1 MVVAATR
8 PTRIKI
14 SQVAVTHNVAV
25 TRQASGAK
33 FMFLAVKANAYG
45 FGLIPMA
52 QAAVKAGVDGLAVAV
67 LDEALAL
74 RQAGITVPILIL
86 GITLPQY
93 AKLIADNNLIA
104 TVSDLAWLQLAQEN
118 LDEHQATLQVNLG
131 VDTGMG
137 RIGFRSRETLS
148 EAITYLQSHA
158 SFFKYQSIMTH
169 FSESDS
175 LATDYFQKQLANW
188 HRLTDDLPMPPM
200 VHLANSG
207 AAMYH
212 ADELPTDY
220 IRAGTVV
227 YGIEPS
233 RGEVLP
239 DNYLKPVLTL
249 ETELVFVKKMPADVG
264 ISYGHTYYTYE
275 GEWVGTLPIGYAD
288 GLPRPIQ
295 GFEVLVNGKKAP
307 IIGQIAMDQMM
318 ISLPEE
324 LPVGT
329 VVTIIGKQGQYE
341 NTIEDVAQHVGLA
354 PWVVAT
360 GLQDRLMRVLVD

>member
-14 SQVAVTHNVAV
+14 SQVAITHNVAV

-104 TVSDLAWLQLAQEN
+104 TVSDLAWLQSAQEN

-137 RIGFRSRETLS
+137 RIGFVVVKRYLKQSRR
-148 EAITYLQSHA
+148 SHA
-158 SFFKYQSIMTH
+158 TFFKYQSIMTH
-169 FSESDS
+169 FQN
-175 LATDYFQKQLANW
+175 LI
-188 HRLTDDLPMPPM
+188 H
-200 VHLANSG
+200 
-207 AAMYH
+207 
-212 ADELPTDY
+212 
-220 IRAGTVV
+220 
-227 YGIEPS
+227 
-233 RGEVLP
+233 
-239 DNYLKPVLTL
+239 
-249 ETELVFVKKMPADVG
+249 
-264 ISYGHTYYTYE
+264 
-275 GEWVGTLPIGYAD
+275 
-288 GLPRPIQ
+288 
-295 GFEVLVNGKKAP
+295 
-307 IIGQIAMDQMM
+307 
-318 ISLPEE
+318 
-324 LPVGT
+324 
-329 VVTIIGKQGQYE
+329 
-341 NTIEDVAQHVGLA
+341 
-354 PWVVAT
+354 
-360 GLQDRLMRVLVD
+360 